1 MPFFKAETKKIF
13 TMLFLIYLI
22 FEFMFY
28 KVRLYIVLSN
38 IAIIVIENDCIR
50 ESPPL
55 KVLNAIL
62 QFHSVVRIWVLMIIT
77 EEIINYNMKQRL
89 NFSIIKDQTLR
100 QIISG
105 NYEKRNAQNQHFLSL
120 LVKEAIKNFKRNLFR
135 PLYDSSIEKSF
146 QRLYMIGEE

>member
-1 MPFFKAETKKIF
+1 
-13 TMLFLIYLI
+13 
-22 FEFMFY
+22 
-28 KVRLYIVLSN
+28 
-38 IAIIVIENDCIR
+38 
-50 ESPPL
+50 
-55 KVLNAIL
+55 
-62 QFHSVVRIWVLMIIT
+62 
-77 EEIINYNMKQRL
+77 MKQRL

>member
-1 MPFFKAETKKIF
+1 
-13 TMLFLIYLI
+13 MLFLIYLI
-22 FEFMFY
+22 FAFMFY

-38 IAIIVIENDCIR
+38 IASIVIENNCIR

-135 PLYDSSIEKSF
+135 PLCDSSIEKSF
-146 QRLYMIGEE
+146 